1 MGKFILFILFLFY
14 NINYILNQTL
24 GIDIGS
30 EFFKVCIIFPGNK
43 YRMVE
48 NLHSRIKT
56 PNAIYMKGTD
66 RLFEND
72 VLDKRIKDSK
82 SSFIFLNNYFGQ
94 KYNSSFIKNF
104 TDFYF
109 YNYDIEEDKERQVIN
124 FKVKYMLNHKMN
136 ETYKSFPIELI
147 YGSIFRYIKK
157 ISEIYYKEQT
167 NQIKSIDY
175 CFISIPSFFTYKQR
189 LSLIQSVKISKLKL
203 LGITNEN
210 SGVAVYYYI
219 RNYDN
224 KNAPQY
230 YIYYNMGSSYTQIS
244 LIEYLKE
251 EVHLI
256 NDVYDND
263 FGGNTLTRNLVLL
276 IIKKINE
283 KNNNS
288 LKLDIKTYNK
298 IYPYAIKYKEMLSA
312 NKEIHF
318 TIIVDYKKYE
328 DIITRDEFN
337 NINQD
342 YFNRIPKLMDS
353 LFSKGNITIENI
365 TQIELIGGS
374 IRVPELQNVLKKY
387 LGEEKEKIL
396 GTHLNG
402 DDSIAYGAAYTF
414 KKNKV
419 LKGDGNHFNIYI
431 EIYSLYNNSNIL
443 YKKSILFSEKTEYES
458 SNKINLIYDN
468 DIYINIYEND
478 DVIFSYNVT
487 RVNDTINQFKRE
499 VIKNETNITF
509 PKPIISLN
517 FRFSKIG
524 LIYLNNPEIVFTLN
538 YYLTL
543 KNENLTNLTKTE
555 KDFTYTLQYVPQLS
569 KEEKDNITSMLNNT
583 SLNLTKEEKNY
594 YFIKLQIGNIYPREF
609 PLKLLY
615 KFIDNF
621 PKILNSTMLKFYENE
636 LDSFDQFEKDQEVII
651 MMKNIIETLLYTKK
665 NFLEGDYGKKFGK
678 EEEVNKA
685 NDILKQVNEWYEEE
699 GNYLTNLTLLNEK
712 IKLINDTFLNFEKRE
727 SLYKKREIAF
737 EKFYVQ
743 LKNLDKDYNKL
754 KKEKP
759 WVEYY
764 YEDTFY
770 DKVQKIIKYVKDK
783 EEAQKLLKLYDD
795 PIVNGDE
802 IDEKREEILREYQI
816 MENLEKPRHP
826 ERERNLKID
835 DLYDDSFSNWF
846 NSFL

>member
-1 MGKFILFILFLFY
+1 MEKFNLFILFLFY
-14 NINYILNQTL
+14 NINYILNQTI

-56 PNAIYMKGTD
+56 PNGIYMKGTD

-136 ETYKSFPIELI
+136 ETYKSIPIELI

-157 ISEIYYKEQT
+157 LSEIYYKEQT

-203 LGITNEN
+203 LGLTNEN

-224 KNAPQY
+224 KNSPQY

-244 LIEYLKE
+244 LFEYLKE

-256 NDVYDND
+256 NDVYDKD

-318 TIIVDYKKYE
+318 TIIIDYKKYE
-328 DIITRDEFN
+328 DFITRDEFN

-402 DDSIAYGAAYTF
+402 DDSIANGAAYTF
-414 KKNKV
+414 KKNKI

-468 DIYINIYEND
+468 DIYINIFEND
-478 DVIFSYNVT
+478 DILFSYNIT

-499 VIKNETNITF
+499 VIKNETNVTF
-509 PKPIISLN
+509 PKPTIRLN
-517 FRFSKIG
+517 FKFSKIG

-569 KEEKDNITSMLNNT
+569 KEEKDNITTMLNNT

-594 YFIKLQIGNIYPREF
+594 YLIKLQIGNIYPREY
-609 PLKLLY
+609 PTNLLY
-615 KFIDNF
+615 HFIDNY
-621 PKILNSTMLKFYENE
+621 PKSLNITMLKFYENE

-651 MMKNIIETLLYTKK
+651 TMKNIIETLLYTKK
-665 NFLEGDYGKKFGK
+665 SFLEGDYGKKFGK
-678 EEEVNKA
+678 EEEINKA
-685 NDILKQVNEWYEEE
+685 TEILKEVNEWYEEE
-699 GNYLTNLTLLNEK
+699 GNYLTNFTLLNEK

-727 SLYKKREIAF
+727 SLFKKREIAF

-743 LKNLDKDYNKL
+743 LKHLDKEYNKL

-783 EEAQKLLKLYDD
+783 EDAQKLLKLYDD

-802 IDEKREEILREYQI
+802 IDEKREEILREYKI

-826 ERERNLKID
+826 ERERNIKVD
-835 DLYDDSFSNWF
+835 DLYDDDYLNWF
-846 NSFL
+846 NNFL

>member
-1 MGKFILFILFLFY
+1 MEKFNLFILFLFY
-14 NINYILNQTL
+14 NINYILNQTI

-56 PNAIYMKGTD
+56 PNGIYMKGTD

-124 FKVKYMLNHKMN
+124 FKVKYMLNHKKN
-136 ETYKSFPIELI
+136 ETYKSIPIELI

-157 ISEIYYKEQT
+157 LSEIYYKEQT

-203 LGITNEN
+203 LGLTNEN

-224 KNAPQY
+224 KNSPQY

-244 LIEYLKE
+244 LFEYLKE

-256 NDVYDND
+256 NDVYDKD

-318 TIIVDYKKYE
+318 TIIIDYKKYE
-328 DIITRDEFN
+328 DFITRDEFN

-374 IRVPELQNVLKKY
+374 IRVPELQNVLKQY
-387 LGEEKEKIL
+387 LGNEKEKIL

-468 DIYINIYEND
+468 DIYINIFEND
-478 DVIFSYNVT
+478 DILFSYNIT

-499 VIKNETNITF
+499 VIKNETNVTF
-509 PKPIISLN
+509 PKPTIRLN
-517 FRFSKIG
+517 FKFSKIG

-569 KEEKDNITSMLNNT
+569 KEEKDNITTMLNNT

-594 YFIKLQIGNIYPREF
+594 YLIKLQIGNIYPREY
-609 PLKLLY
+609 PINLLY
-615 KFIDNF
+615 HFIDNY
-621 PKILNSTMLKFYENE
+621 PKSLNITMLKFYENE

-651 MMKNIIETLLYTKK
+651 TMKNIIETLLYTKK
-665 NFLEGDYGKKFGK
+665 SFLEGDYGKKFGK
-678 EEEVNKA
+678 EEEINKA
-685 NDILKQVNEWYEEE
+685 TEILKEVNEWYEEE

-727 SLYKKREIAF
+727 SLFKKREIAF

-743 LKNLDKDYNKL
+743 LKHLDKEYNKL

-802 IDEKREEILREYQI
+802 IDEKREEILREYKI

-826 ERERNLKID
+826 ERERNIKVD
-835 DLYDDSFSNWF
+835 DLYDDDYLNWF
-846 NSFL
+846 NNFL

>member
-203 LGITNEN
+203 LGLTNEN

-224 KNAPQY
+224 KNSPQY

-244 LIEYLKE
+244 LFEYLKE

-318 TIIVDYKKYE
+318 TIIIDYKKYE

-609 PLKLLY
+609 PLKILY

-743 LKNLDKDYNKL
+743 LKNLDKEYNKL

-783 EEAQKLLKLYDD
+783 EEAQKLLKLYDE